1 MYAAISLSEP
11 QTFQRADGA
20 VRIGFAPGGLGELY
34 QRAPCRVLLP
44 RVAGAPE
51 AVLINTAGGLT
62 GGDRIDQRIDVAAGA
77 SALLT
82 TQAAEKIYRS
92 LGPDVRIATHLRVA
106 GQLDWLP
113 QETIL
118 FDGARLDRALDID
131 VAGDGRLLA
140 LDWLVLGRA
149 ARGERFTYGA
159 VRDCWTLR
167 RDGRLL
173 WVDRFRLA
181 GDVAALAAR
190 RSLLDG
196 AVALATL
203 VYMAADAPARLEE
216 LRALLAG
223 LAVRAGVSLR
233 AGVLVCRFLARD
245 GFALRRDVSAVL
257 TAFRGRPLPR
267 VWAC

>member
-1 MYAAISLSEP
+1 MYAATSLSEP
-11 QTFQRADGA
+11 ATFQRVDGA
-20 VRIGFAPGGLGELY
+20 VRVGFAGRGLSDLY

-44 RVAGAPE
+44 RVPGAPE

-62 GGDRIDQRIDVAAGA
+62 GGDRIDQSIHVAADA
-77 SALLT
+77 AAVVT

-92 LGPDVRIATHLRVA
+92 LGPDVRIATRLAVDGR
-106 GQLDWLP
+106 LDWLP

-118 FDGARLDRALDID
+118 FDGGRLDRSLDIE
-131 VAGDGRLLA
+131 VAAEARLLA

-149 ARGERFTYGA
+149 ARGERYTKGQ
-159 VRDCWTLR
+159 VRDRWSLR
-167 RDGRLL
+167 HDGRLV
-173 WVDRFRLA
+173 WADRFRLA

-203 VYMAADAPARLEE
+203 VYAAADAAARLEE
-216 LRALLAG
+216 MRGLLAG

-233 AGVLVCRFLARD
+233 GGVLVCRFLARD
-245 GFALRRDVSAVL
+245 AFALRRDVVAVL
-257 TAFRGRPLPR
+257 TAFRGGPLPR